1 MEENLFL
8 GVTEYK
14 VYYNLLNAEG
24 EMPVS
29 QIAESLINA
38 ASHHAYRLG
47 VGFNNLIK
55 NNHTWVLA
63 RMAIEMKRYPKA
75 EETLVIET
83 WIEGFNKVF
92 TTRNMRLLTSEGEE
106 LGFCRTIWSVID
118 YNTREAQDLMQ
129 YRDIP
134 RLINDKPCPIEKPG
148 RIPAVIDEDAEI
160 YKVRYSDL
168 DINRHMTSSKY
179 IEHMLDRFSLETFD
193 NKRVGRFEIQYI
205 NEALYDDE
213 IKILKQKTKE
223 GEYITEMKNSDGNT
237 LCKSRIIFI

>member
-1 MEENLFL
+1 MEESLFL
-8 GVTEYK
+8 GVTQYK

-29 QIAESLINA
+29 QIAESLINS

-83 WIEGFNKVF
+83 WIEDFNKLF
-92 TTRNMRLLTSEGEE
+92 TSRNMRLLTSEGEE
-106 LGFCRTIWSVID
+106 LGFCRTIWSIIN
-118 YNTREAQDLMQ
+118 YQTRESQDLTQ

-134 RLINDKPCPIEKPG
+134 KLINDRPCPINKPG
-148 RIPAVIDEDAEI
+148 RIQIGRASCRE
-160 YKVRYSDL
+160 
-168 DINRHMTSSKY
+168 
-179 IEHMLDRFSLETFD
+179 
-193 NKRVGRFEIQYI
+193 RV
-205 NEALYDDE
+205 
-213 IKILKQKTKE
+213 
-223 GEYITEMKNSDGNT
+223 
-237 LCKSRIIFI
+237 